1 MKGSETDTGTKIDD
15 VDLFSN
21 ETIDSL
27 VTTVG
32 LQRINPLEQLHR
44 DMAHF
49 DVRKIVWTIQNEKIT
64 DLNARLDDCLR
75 HYRRSSGNPESDH
88 GRLAGE
94 N

>member
-1 MKGSETDTGTKIDD
+1 MKGGETDTGIKIDD
-15 VDLFSN
+15 VELFNN

-49 DVRKIVWTIQNEKIT
+49 DVRKSREVRTGRCLPRT
-64 DLNARLDDCLR
+64 RVLARFYTGD
-75 HYRRSSGNPESDH
+75 
-88 GRLAGE
+88 
-94 N
+94 